1 MCCRA
6 SAVFSI
12 RHVRSVHE
20 VPQAALDALSTTLY
34 SSSSWLRFSE
44 TERAGVV
51 SSYLLACAHDDTIAA
66 VLPMYYVDSE
76 TNPNYLL
83 KRVFPAA
90 EARGRPQVLIGNR
103 HGYDNA
109 LLTHPGLRLQDRQ
122 AVLAQLVSAALDL
135 VRQDGVSTAWWP
147 YLDHASMRA
156 LRPLLGDAVPVAM
169 KNECSLRLQGTGFS
183 DYLGQLSSGR
193 RAAIRAE
200 RSKFA
205 AAGYGVSGR
214 RLSASVDDVARL
226 GVETVRKYG
235 GALDVETAR
244 RMTAAQAE
252 VLDDASVVWTCTLAD
267 RPVGVA
273 LHMDHSDTSY
283 LRMAGFDYAKM
294 GGAAEYFELAFYRPI
309 ERAYSLGMTNVS
321 LGVSS
326 YRAKTL
332 RGALLRTRWALPLLV
347 PAWPEIQARRH
358 NAAQLRA
365 YEEELGALRRAIPYA
380 DYEDYC

>member
-1 MCCRA
+1 MRDA
-6 SAVFSI
+6 AVFRI

-20 VPQAALDALSTTLY
+20 IPEAALDALATTLY

-44 TERAGVV
+44 AERADVV
-51 SSYLLACAHDDTIAA
+51 SSYLLACAHDGTLAA
-66 VLPMYYVDSE
+66 VLPMYHLASE
-76 TNPNYLL
+76 TNPNYMLQ
-83 KRVFPAA
+83 RVFPAA
-90 EARGRPQVLIGNR
+90 RTGDGPQVLIGNR

-109 LLTHPGLRLQDRQ
+109 LLAHPGLRPEDRQ
-122 AVLAQLVSAALDL
+122 AAFAQLVSAALDL
-135 VRQDGVSTAWWP
+135 VRADGASTAWWP

-156 LRPLLGDAVPVAM
+156 LRPLLADAVPVAM
-169 KNECSLRLQGTGFS
+169 KSECSLRLQGTGFS

-200 RSKFA
+200 RTRFA

-226 GVETVRKYG
+226 GVETIRKHG
-235 GALDVETAR
+235 GVLDVETAR
-244 RMTAAQAE
+244 QMTAAQAE
-252 VLDDASVVWTCTLAD
+252 TLDDVSLVWTCTRQD
-267 RPVGVA
+267 RAVGVA
-273 LHMDHSDTSY
+273 LLMDHNDTSY

-294 GGAAEYFELAFYRPI
+294 SGAAEYFELAFYRPI
-309 ERAYSLGMTNVS
+309 ERAYSLGITNVS
-321 LGVSS
+321 LGLSS

-347 PAWPEIQARRH
+347 PAWPEAQARRH
-358 NAAQLRA
+358 NAAQLHA
-365 YEEELGALRRAIPYA
+365 LEEELGTLRRAIPYA